1 MNTIV
6 EDDIDSM
13 SEEQVRDFAR
23 RLITSLR
30 LAEDD
35 GVFGNDSWEGYLEIE
50 V

>member
-1 MNTIV
+1 MNQITEFDV
-6 EDDIDSM
+6 ENM

-23 RLITSLR
+23 RLVIALD

-35 GVFGNDSWEGYLEIE
+35 GMFGKDSWEGYLEIE